1 MRKFPYVAAIA
12 LLAGTAAIAQTYSTR
27 APRLV
32 VPYVAGGI
40 ADFMARVTAE
50 GAQEPLGFAMV
61 IDNRGGAGG
70 NVGIEHVA
78 KSAPDGYTLAQVL
91 GT

>member
-1 MRKFPYVAAIA
+1 MITCAYINSGSAAVYKSSCVIA
-12 LLAGTAAIAQTYSTR
+12 ITLLAGTAAIAQTYPTR

-50 GAQEPLGFAMV
+50 GAQESLGVAM
-61 IDNRGGAGG
+61 
-70 NVGIEHVA
+70 
-78 KSAPDGYTLAQVL
+78 
-91 GT
+91 